1 VSHKEI
7 EDIPIGEIR
16 LVNPRS
22 RNKIKF
28 QLVVSSIQTVGLK
41 RPITV
46 SRRER
51 DVDGTCYDLV
61 CGQGRIEAY
70 LALGASTIPAV
81 VIDASREDQFLM
93 SLIENVARRPPSN
106 RDLVREVRSLRERG
120 YKPEEMAHKLG
131 LDRAYL
137 QGIIHLVEHGEE
149 MLIAAVEGGRLP
161 ISVAIQIAKG
171 TNHEMQLALSEAYE
185 KGDLRG
191 TKLLTAKRI
200 MARRIA
206 KQREVG
212 KVAQTSR
219 KLTSDVLVREYQH
232 QIREQ
237 QSLVKKANSTRDR
250 LLLLTSAMRS
260 LFSDEHFI
268 TLLRAERL
276 GDMPEQLA
284 TRLK

>member
-1 VSHKEI
+1 MSQDEI
-7 EDIPIGEIR
+7 EDIPIGEVR

-28 QLVVSSIQTVGLK
+28 QLVVSSIQAVGLK

-51 DVDGTCYDLV
+51 DADGTRYDLV
-61 CGQGRIEAY
+61 CGQGRMEAY

-81 VIDASREDQFLM
+81 VIDPCREDQLLM
-93 SLIENVARRPPSN
+93 SLVENVARRPPSN
-106 RDLVREVRSLRERG
+106 RDLVREVRSLRQRG
-120 YKPEEMAHKLG
+120 YKPDEMARKLG
-131 LDRAYL
+131 LDRGYL
-137 QGIIHLVEHGEE
+137 YGIIHLVEHGEE

-161 ISVAIQIAKG
+161 ISVATQIVKG

-200 MARRIA
+200 MAKRFA
-206 KQREVG
+206 KQRQVG

-219 KLTSDVLVREYQH
+219 KLTSDALVREYQH

-237 QSLVKKANSTRDR
+237 QSLVKKANSIKDR

-260 LFSDEHFI
+260 LLSDEHFI
-268 TLLRAERL
+268 TLLRAESL
-276 GDMPEQLA
+276 ADMPEQLA
-284 TRLK
+284 ARLK